1 MSNYTMENTRVY
13 LNTWKNYNDGGI
25 GYGWMTAEEARDFIE
40 DDPERDGGEWFIADI
55 DNYLGIKVSSDY
67 SDVMEVIDTIETLED
82 MDEQESKPVVAIC
95 YDFDKTLSP
104 DDMQAQ
110 GYIQSV
116 GDEVESFWK
125 ESNGLA
131 EENDMDQ
138 NLAYMFTMIQKAHGK
153 VIFNKK
159 ALMDYGA
166 KVQLFP
172 GVETW
177 FKRIRD
183 YGMERG
189 VIVEHYIISSGL
201 KEMIEGTKVANEFE
215 KIYASSFY
223 YDKDGVAQWPAQVIN
238 YTSKTQFLF
247 RIEKGTLDVND
258 SGVNDYFKP
267 EDIRIPFRNMV
278 YIGDSDTDI
287 PCMKLINSYSGHSIG
302 VYNPKTKDKRKVY
315 KMMEDKR
322 IKYYTP
328 ADYTEGSELDKLVKT
343 IIDTTASNE
352 KLMAVHYINKQE
364 QVSHNGQID
373 NKEDKEKEKLIMD
386 LENSNSFKQTHSII
400 SELKKIKNWTLEEK
414 KQLKIIAEKNKQI
427 SYIMK
432 DGDVASFYS
441 SLE

>member
-1 MSNYTMENTRVY
+1 MPHFLFIIMSKEFQR
-13 LNTWKNYNDGGI
+13 KSK
-25 GYGWMTAEEARDFIE
+25 E
-40 DDPERDGGEWFIADI
+40 D
-55 DNYLGIKVSSDY
+55 
-67 SDVMEVIDTIETLED
+67 
-82 MDEQESKPVVAIC
+82 KPVVAIC

-116 GDEVESFWK
+116 GDDVQSFWK

-131 EENDMDQ
+131 EDNDMDQ

-153 VIFNKK
+153 FVFNRQT
-159 ALMDYGA
+159 LMDYGA
-166 KVQLFP
+166 KVKLFP
-172 GVETW
+172 GVDTW
-177 FKRIRD
+177 FKRIRE
-183 YGMERG
+183 YGDSKG
-189 VIVEHYIISSGL
+189 VIIEHYIISSGL

-223 YDKDGVAQWPAQVIN
+223 YDSCGVAQWPAQVIN

-258 SGVNDYFKP
+258 SAVNDYFEP
-267 EDIRIPFRNMV
+267 ENIRIPFRNMI

-287 PCMKLINSYSGHSIG
+287 PCMKLINANSGHSIG
-302 VYNPKTKDKRKVY
+302 VYNPETQDKRKVY
-315 KMMEDKR
+315 RMMEDKR

-328 ADYTEGSELDKLVKT
+328 ADYTEGSDLDMLVKN

-352 KLMAVHYINKQE
+352 KLMSIHYRNKQE
-364 QVSHNGQID
+364 QVSHNGKAD
-373 NKEDKEKEKLIMD
+373 YKEDKEKEKLIMD

-400 SELKKIKNWTLEEK
+400 SELKKIKNWSSEEK
-414 KQLKIIAEKNKQI
+414 KQLKLIAEKNKQVSSI
-427 SYIMK
+427 KK
-432 DGDVASFYS
+432 DEDVASFYS

>member
-1 MSNYTMENTRVY
+1 M
-13 LNTWKNYNDGGI
+13 
-25 GYGWMTAEEARDFIE
+25 
-40 DDPERDGGEWFIADI
+40 
-55 DNYLGIKVSSDY
+55 
-67 SDVMEVIDTIETLED
+67 
-82 MDEQESKPVVAIC
+82 
-95 YDFDKTLSP
+95 
-104 DDMQAQ
+104 
-110 GYIQSV
+110 
-116 GDEVESFWK
+116 
-125 ESNGLA
+125 
-131 EENDMDQ
+131 
-138 NLAYMFTMIQKAHGK
+138 NLK
-153 VIFNKK
+153 
-159 ALMDYGA
+159 
-166 KVQLFP
+166 
-172 GVETW
+172 
-177 FKRIRD
+177 
-183 YGMERG
+183 
-189 VIVEHYIISSGL
+189 
-201 KEMIEGTKVANEFE
+201 

-373 NKEDKEKEKLIMD
+373 NKEDKEKRETYYGFGK
-386 LENSNSFKQTHSII
+386 
-400 SELKKIKNWTLEEK
+400 
-414 KQLKIIAEKNKQI
+414 
-427 SYIMK
+427 
-432 DGDVASFYS
+432 
-441 SLE
+441 

>member
-1 MSNYTMENTRVY
+1 MSKE
-13 LNTWKNYNDGGI
+13 
-25 GYGWMTAEEARDFIE
+25 FI
-40 DDPERDGGEWFIADI
+40 R
-55 DNYLGIKVSSDY
+55 K
-67 SDVMEVIDTIETLED
+67 TK
-82 MDEQESKPVVAIC
+82 ESKPVVAIC

-215 KIYASSFY
+215 KIYALNKELGLPVRIA
-223 YDKDGVAQWPAQVIN
+223 DIGI
-238 YTSKTQFLF
+238 TEEQFF
-247 RIEKGTLDVND
+247 ETMDRIPQM
-258 SGVNDYFKP
+258 S
-267 EDIRIPFRNMV
+267 DIRHYPYAV
-278 YIGDSDTDI
+278 
-287 PCMKLINSYSGHSIG
+287 
-302 VYNPKTKDKRKVY
+302 TKEMLMQAY
-315 KMMEDKR
+315 E
-322 IKYYTP
+322 
-328 ADYTEGSELDKLVKT
+328 T
-343 IIDTTASNE
+343 I
-352 KLMAVHYINKQE
+352 E
-364 QVSHNGQID
+364 QLSV
-373 NKEDKEKEKLIMD
+373 
-386 LENSNSFKQTHSII
+386 
-400 SELKKIKNWTLEEK
+400 
-414 KQLKIIAEKNKQI
+414 
-427 SYIMK
+427 
-432 DGDVASFYS
+432 
-441 SLE
+441 